1 MQAVKI
7 AIPVY
12 FLTKFDTN

>member
-12 FLTKFDTN
+12 LLGRCQ